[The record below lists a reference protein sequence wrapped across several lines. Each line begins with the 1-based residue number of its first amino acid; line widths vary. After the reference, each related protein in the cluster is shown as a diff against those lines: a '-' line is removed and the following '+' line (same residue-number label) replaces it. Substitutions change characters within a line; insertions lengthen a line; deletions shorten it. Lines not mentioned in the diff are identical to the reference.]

1 MVRKVNAGQ
10 ARGGQE
16 LGEAALGLSG
26 LERRA
31 VQQEFVFGDA
41 QQKRGVGALG
51 QALLQLVPGDGEL
64 SLGSFVVQTV
74 EANILNQYV
83 QAVHECPRR
92 GYPATFV
99 CVCRDDN
106 VAPGNSRYPLRVM

>member
-1 MVRKVNAGQ
+1 MNAGQ
-10 ARGGQE
+10 ARGRQE
-16 LGEAALGLSG
+16 LGKAALGLSG

-31 VQQEFVFGDA
+31 VEEQFVFGDA
-41 QQKRGVGALG
+41 QQERVFGALG
-51 QALLQLVPGDGEL
+51 QAFLQFVPSDGEL
-64 SLGSFVVQTV
+64 SLGSLVIQTV

-92 GYPATFV
+92 GDPATFV
-99 CVCRDDN
+99 CVRGDDN